1 MQLFGMKIP
10 SSGTIAEVAH
20 MVEKYFRDRG
30 LNPNEHQIP
39 GSEGGGWHVQS
50 GSANVYIFVQEGA
63 NGPILRITSPL
74 VTFPQANLEAF
85 FHHLLDLNFNLTGC
99 ALSVVNNTV
108 LVVAQRSTRQ
118 LDQEELEELVWNVA
132 YVADLLDDR
141 LITEYGAA
149 RYRA

>member
-10 SSGTIAEVAH
+10 SHGTISEVAH

-30 LNPNEHQIP
+30 MTPQDQQIA
-39 GSEGGGWHVQS
+39 GSEGCGWHVNA
-50 GSANVYIFVQEGA
+50 GSAHVYIFVQEGP

-74 VTFPQANLEAF
+74 VSFPQGNLEAF
-85 FHHLLDLNFNLTGC
+85 FHHLLDVNFNLTGC

-132 YVADLLDDR
+132 YVADLLDDK
-141 LITEYGAA
+141 LITEYGAQ
-149 RYRA
+149 RYKP